1 MISQKLIAIIKVGV
15 IFVVGA
21 GILVSLGIFLDQIES
36 QALKKAVMEFSA
48 SRGIN
53 GTPTRESK
61 MEGESVLAAYGL
73 RASGKVSGYVFYLE
87 CVGFT
92 GKTRFLCAFA
102 PSGSVRGLGRIAAS
116 DNSIVSK
123 EWPEGD
129 ALSAMLS
136 SKNGTTGEAAA
147 QNDEAS
153 ILIAGLNGAID
164 AGRAAMEK
172 GKGGSR

>member
-1 MISQKLIAIIKVGV
+1 MISQKLLAIIKVGV

-21 GILVSLGIFLDQIES
+21 GMLVSLGIFMDGIES
-36 QALKKAVMEFSA
+36 QALKQAVMEFSA
-48 SRGIN
+48 LRGIN

-61 MEGESVLAAYGL
+61 MEGEGVLAAYGL
-73 RASGKVSGYVFYLE
+73 RASGKVLGYVLYLE
-87 CVGFT
+87 CAGFT

-102 PSGSVRGLGRIAAS
+102 PSGSVRGLGRMAAS

-129 ALSAMLS
+129 APSAMLS
-136 SKNGTTGEAAA
+136 PKNGTTSEAAA
-147 QNDEAS
+147 ENDGSS

-164 AGRAAMEK
+164 AGRAAIEK